1 MCLYTLTNA
10 YQMKRLGI
18 RSHCRASLKGCCRIV
33 DIVINQNSQETL
45 YAQISFQ
52 IKLLIADGE
61 LQVGDN
67 ILSARNLAKML
78 SVSTISV
85 QRAYAELQKDG
96 FIKGINGKGSFVA
109 DGVNKSLLKDGLLS
123 QVEENAKQT
132 IQTAKQNGIKRIE
145 LQELINILWE
155 END

>member
-1 MCLYTLTNA
+1 MN
-10 YQMKRLGI
+10 
-18 RSHCRASLKGCCRIV
+18 
-33 DIVINQNSQETL
+33 IVINQNSQEAL

-52 IKLLIADGE
+52 IKLLIADDK
-61 LQVGDN
+61 LKVGDR
-67 ILSARNLAKML
+67 IPSVRNLAKML

-96 FIKGINGKGSFVA
+96 LIKGIDGKGSFVA
-109 DGVNKSLLKDGLLS
+109 DGVNKSSLKDGLLS

-132 IQTAKQNGIKRIE
+132 IQAAKQNGVKRME
-145 LQELINILWE
+145 LQELINTLWE

>member
-1 MCLYTLTNA
+1 MN
-10 YQMKRLGI
+10 
-18 RSHCRASLKGCCRIV
+18 
-33 DIVINQNSQETL
+33 IVINQNSQETL

-109 DGVNKSLLKDGLLS
+109 DGVNKSLLN

-145 LQELINILWE
+145 LQELINTLWE